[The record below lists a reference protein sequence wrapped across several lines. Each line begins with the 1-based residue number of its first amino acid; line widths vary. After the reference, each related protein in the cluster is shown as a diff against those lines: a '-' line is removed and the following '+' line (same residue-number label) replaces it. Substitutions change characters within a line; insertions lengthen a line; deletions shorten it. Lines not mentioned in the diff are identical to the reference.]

1 MIARNQPLKLK
12 GAPDKLFVP
21 LHDFAESMLGEDK
34 PRSELEI
41 HKYVD
46 QAVQSY
52 LPGPG
57 KHKSAD

>member
-1 MIARNQPLKLK
+1 MWSAVRAKWDCLIARNQPLKLK

-21 LHDFAESMLGEDK
+21 LDDFAESMLGEGK

-46 QAVQSY
+46 
-52 LPGPG
+52 
-57 KHKSAD
+57 

>member
-1 MIARNQPLKLK
+1 
-12 GAPDKLFVP
+12 
-21 LHDFAESMLGEDK
+21 MLGEDK

-52 LPGPG
+52 LPSLG